1 MPNNKLLQQGYKNGF
16 GYFKGLFYNKL
27 IMFSDMDKTKEG
39 WNNRIPLKF
48 VNRKFSLLFLKKEE
62 TRKIL
67 AVLES
72 EGMVEVINKKTV
84 VLKGGVKNE

>member
-1 MPNNKLLQQGYKNGF
+1 MPNNKLLQKDNKHGF
-16 GYFKGLFYNKL
+16 SFFKMLFYNKL
-27 IMFSDMDKTKEG
+27 LMFSNG
-39 WNNRIPLKF
+39 WNNKLPLKF